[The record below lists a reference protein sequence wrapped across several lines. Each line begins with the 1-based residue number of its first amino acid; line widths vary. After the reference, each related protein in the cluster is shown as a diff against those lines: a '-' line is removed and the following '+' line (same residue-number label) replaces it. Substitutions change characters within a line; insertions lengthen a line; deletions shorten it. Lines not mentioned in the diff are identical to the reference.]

1 MEATCLQEPILFFG
15 VDRKSEERTMKT
27 KKLVSLAMLA
37 SVSYVLML
45 LNFPLPGFPVFLN
58 IDFSEIPVL
67 IAALLFG
74 PGAAIIVEFVK
85 NLLDA
90 IMTGSLTAIPV
101 GHIANFIAGL
111 LFVLPTYYV
120 YQKIKSKK
128 GMTFGLI
135 LGTVLM
141 SVMMSILNYYVF
153 LPAYTIFMG
162 MSAMSATETR
172 QYITTA
178 ILPFNLIKGVLIT
191 FLFMLI
197 FSKMQTWISK
207 QNIYKNV

>member
-1 MEATCLQEPILFFG
+1 
-15 VDRKSEERTMKT
+15 MKT
-27 KKLVSLAMLA
+27 KKIVTLAMLS
-37 SVSYVLML
+37 SVSYILML
-45 LNFPLPGFPVFLN
+45 LDFPLPGFPVFLN

-67 IAALLFG
+67 MAALLFG

-85 NLLDA
+85 NFLNA
-90 IMTGSLTAIPV
+90 IMTGSLTAVPV

-120 YQKIKSKK
+120 YKKLKSKK
-128 GMTFGLI
+128 GMTIGLVT
-135 LGTVLM
+135 GTLLM
-141 SVMMSILNYYVF
+141 SMLMSILNYYVF

-162 MSAMSATETR
+162 MTAMSSTESR

-191 FLFMLI
+191 CLFLLF
-197 FSKMQTWISK
+197 FSKMQSWLDK
-207 QNIYKNV
+207 QSVYKNA